1 MKEVVD
7 RILQEEELARKR
19 IEKAD
24 SDGKLMVS
32 RAGEEARR
40 IVKEAL
46 TQADL
51 ASQAKKEQAAKAF
64 ALEKEKALK
73 QASEQISGR
82 IESKSKDIPAIAGK
96 FFAGIIENNK

>member
-19 IEKAD
+19 IGKAD
-24 SDGKLMVS
+24 NDGKSMVS
-32 RAGEEARR
+32 QAAEEARK
-40 IVKEAL
+40 IIKDAL

-51 ASQAKKEQAAKAF
+51 ASQAKKEQAAKSF

-73 QASEQISGR
+73 QASEQIFGR

-96 FFAGIIENNK
+96 FFARIINL